1 MPTGSITVGSTS
13 CKTVSDHFILKEQ
26 DTIKKQILYNGRVW
40 RNLYHLIRGDQFLFS
55 NDFLPATVTMNGKLF
70 KNISVKY
77 DILNDEILTS
87 AAHNIV
93 LQLNKEMVDMFTLQF
108 GNNTFQFEKLEP
120 DTINMLTGYV
130 NVLQK
135 GNVTLYVKYRKEILL
150 LAVENRYD
158 LFFQSHKIYLM
169 KNGILHQISGK
180 SDLLSLLSD
189 RKPEV
194 KNFIKKNKIRISKK
208 IPESFVP
215 VIEFYNNYNH

>member
-1 MPTGSITVGSTS
+1 MPKGSITVGSTS

-40 RNLYHLIRGDQFLFS
+40 RNLYHQIRGDQFLFS